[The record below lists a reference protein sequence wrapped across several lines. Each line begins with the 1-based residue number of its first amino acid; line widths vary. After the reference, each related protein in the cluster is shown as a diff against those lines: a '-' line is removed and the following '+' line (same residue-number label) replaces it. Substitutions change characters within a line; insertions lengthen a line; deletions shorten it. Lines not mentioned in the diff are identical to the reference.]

1 MRGQC
6 NSRCLDYTWP
16 RGIYKSK
23 GPARTATLLKRLI
36 RHNIKDD
43 DVQNNLNKY
52 VDTVDKLAEM
62 DTEINA
68 DLLIIMLLYSLPS
81 SFENFRVAIE
91 SRDSL
96 PKPDD
101 LKVNIIEEYEA
112 RKANYEDS
120 SQVNE
125 GTLLSKRKFHSK
137 PNISIKK
144 TIFDLPKMNVI
155 FHRKWNLDAT
165 TVISLIIRLVTVK
178 LRHLLWK
185 KGLSTGSLQPD
196 LKQNMLWM
204 FNIDLTLVKKYR
216 GV

>member
-1 MRGQC
+1 M
-6 NSRCLDYTWP
+6 
-16 RGIYKSK
+16 
-23 GPARTATLLKRLI
+23 LKRLI

-68 DLLIIMLLYSLPS
+68 DLLSIMLLYSLPS

-101 LKVNIIEEYEA
+101 LKVNIIEEYED

-137 PNISIKK
+137 PKHKENHFRSSKNECDFSQKVKFRCHNCNQPNHKARDCKVK
-144 TIFDLPKMNVI
+144 TSSLNKGAFN
-155 FHRKWNLDAT
+155 RKSPTGAT
-165 TVISLIIRLVTVK
+165 CYEC
-178 LRHLLWK
+178 
-185 KGLSTGSLQPD
+185 ST
-196 LKQNMLWM
+196 
-204 FNIDLTLVKKYR
+204 
-216 GV
+216 